1 VAQRGVSDLEAH
13 LGYWL
18 RFVSNHVSHAF
29 RRSLEAQGVS
39 VAEWVVL
46 RALFDEDAVAPSQLA
61 VRLGMTRGAVSKL
74 IDRLAA
80 KSLVRKTPSTRD
92 RRYQAVALT
101 AAGRTLVPTL
111 AVLADENDRAIFAVL
126 SATEQQT
133 LLRLMKKLVYTHRFK
148 QVPTD

>member
-1 VAQRGVSDLEAH
+1 LHYLEPSLDAFKRKDAVS
-13 LGYWL
+13 GTG
-18 RFVSNHVSHAF
+18 

-61 VRLGMTRGAVSKL
+61 VRLGITRGSVSKL

-80 KSLVRKTPSTRD
+80 KSPVRKTPSTRD

-111 AVLADENDRAIFAVL
+111 AVLADENDRAIYFGRNDESCLEVFPA
-126 SATEQQT
+126 
-133 LLRLMKKLVYTHRFK
+133 
-148 QVPTD
+148 P

>member
-1 VAQRGVSDLEAH
+1 VVLITGGFLHYLEPSLDAFKRKDAVS
-13 LGYWL
+13 GT
-18 RFVSNHVSHAF
+18 S

-61 VRLGMTRGAVSKL
+61 VRLGITRGSVSKL

-80 KSLVRKTPSTRD
+80 KSPVRKTPSTRD

-111 AVLADENDRAIFAVL
+111 AVLADENDRAIDLGRNGESYLEVFPA
-126 SATEQQT
+126 
-133 LLRLMKKLVYTHRFK
+133 
-148 QVPTD
+148 P